1 MSADLSYLYAR
12 LYEWATRLKA
22 LFEAWAKT
30 PAGSWTL
37 KLLRHGVTLA
47 VLVYLAHQMTRIGW
61 GRIWASLPT
70 TPWFYVLFL
79 ALYFLLP
86 IFQSIGYSL
95 IWNRPVRHLF
105 PALLKSSVYNKE
117 VLNYSG
123 EMYLFSWARARLDRS
138 DGEIAHH
145 IKDNTIV
152 SSVASTTNAVVLL
165 GLFLAAD
172 MVRLPMLSDRTWVYM
187 VAGLVGVLALL
198 AVGIRFR
205 RSVFKLSSQLIL
217 GLFALYLGRLLLL
230 QGLQVTQW
238 AVALPEVAVQAWLTF
253 LAVQII
259 TKRIPLMP
267 SQDLFFM
274 AVGLEM
280 AGAVQVPEAGLA
292 GVLAVHSVLDKG
304 LGLLLF
310 AVVSWYDRESAPATP
325 FQDGELES
333 ASPNGAPDAPP
344 DPEDSDQVIVPDP
357 DVQNTTSGP
366 AS

>member
-1 MSADLSYLYAR
+1 MDFSSLYDR
-12 LYEWATRLKA
+12 LYEQATRLKER
-22 LFEAWAKT
+22 FDEWTQT
-30 PAGSWTL
+30 PVGSWTL
-37 KLLRHGVTLA
+37 KLLRHGITLA
-47 VLVYLAHQMTRIGW
+47 VLVYLVYQMTRIGW
-61 GRIWASLPT
+61 ERIWDALPT

-86 IFQSIGYSL
+86 IFQSVGYSL
-95 IWNRPVRHLF
+95 IWNRPFRRLF
-105 PALLKSSVYNKE
+105 PALIKSGVYNKE

-123 EMYLFSWARARLDRS
+123 EMYLFSWARTRLDRP
-138 DGEIAHH
+138 DGDIAHH

-165 GLFLAAD
+165 GFFLVSD
-172 MVRLPMLSDRTWVYM
+172 LVRFPMLADRTWIYM
-187 VAGLVGVLALL
+187 VAGVVGIVALI

-205 RSVFKLSSQLIL
+205 RSVFKLHSWLIL
-217 GLFALYLGRLLLL
+217 ALFALYFGRLFLL

-238 AVALPEVAVQAWLTF
+238 AVAIPEVAVQTWLTF

-292 GVLAVHSVLDKG
+292 SVLAVHSVLDKG
-304 LGLLLF
+304 LGVLLF
-310 AVVSWYDRESAPATP
+310 GLVSWYDRRSLFTDAETEGDEALQPEAY
-325 FQDGELES
+325 S
-333 ASPNGAPDAPP
+333 ASDASRAP
-344 DPEDSDQVIVPDP
+344 DPELQE
-357 DVQNTTSGP
+357 TS
-366 AS
+366 S

>member
-1 MSADLSYLYAR
+1 MDFSSLYDR
-12 LYEWATRLKA
+12 LYERATRLKDR
-22 LFEAWAKT
+22 LETWAET
-30 PAGSWTL
+30 PVGHWTL
-37 KLLRHGVTLA
+37 KLLQHGVTLA
-47 VLVYLAHQMTRIGW
+47 VLVYLAYQMTHIGW
-61 GRIWASLPT
+61 GRIWNSLPT

-95 IWNRPVRHLF
+95 IWNRPFRRLF
-105 PALLKSSVYNKE
+105 PALIKSGVYNKE

-123 EMYLFSWARARLDRS
+123 EMYLFSWARARLGLS

-165 GLFLAAD
+165 GIFLGTD
-172 MVRLPMLSDRTWVYM
+172 LVRFPMLSDRTWVYM
-187 VAGLVGVLALL
+187 VAGVVGIIAIIAVGV
-198 AVGIRFR
+198 RFR
-205 RSVFKLSSQLIL
+205 RSVFKLSSRLIL
-217 GLFALYLGRLLLL
+217 TLFALYFGRLLLL

-238 AVALPEVAVQAWLTF
+238 AVAIPEVAVQTWLTF

-292 GVLAVHSVLDKG
+292 SVLAVHSVLDKG
-304 LGLLLF
+304 LGLVLF
-310 AVVSWYDRESAPATP
+310 AVVSWYDRRSLLSDDDDEPDSMSPEAHREATA
-325 FQDGELES
+325 EV
-333 ASPNGAPDAPP
+333 AS
-344 DPEDSDQVIVPDP
+344 DP
-357 DVQNTTSGP
+357 DLQSTPS
-366 AS
+366 

>member
-1 MSADLSYLYAR
+1 VDLSALHVR
-12 LYEWATRLKA
+12 LYKWVASLKTRL
-22 LFEAWAKT
+22 EAWAET
-30 PAGSWTL
+30 PAGRWTL

-47 VLVYLAHQMTRIGW
+47 VLVYLAYQMTRIGW
-61 GRIWASLPT
+61 GRIWNSLPT

-95 IWNRPVRHLF
+95 IWNRPFRRLF
-105 PALLKSSVYNKE
+105 PALIKSGVYNKE

-123 EMYLFSWARARLDRS
+123 EMYLFSWARARLDLS

-165 GLFLAAD
+165 GIFLASD
-172 MVRLPMLSDRTWVYM
+172 LVQFPMLSDRTWVYM
-187 VAGLVGVLALL
+187 IAGVIGIIALI

-205 RSVFKLSSQLIL
+205 RSVFKLSGQLIL
-217 GLFALYLGRLLLL
+217 MLFALYFGRLFLL

-238 AVALPEVAVQAWLTF
+238 AVAIPEVAVQTWLTF

-274 AVGLEM
+274 AVGIEM

-292 GVLAVHSVLDKG
+292 SVLAVHSVLDKG
-304 LGLLLF
+304 LGLMLF
-310 AVVSWYDRESAPATP
+310 AAVSWYDRRSL
-325 FQDGELES
+325 FSDGSE
-333 ASPNGAPDAPP
+333 PDAPDSL
-344 DPEDSDQVIVPDP
+344 DPEAHQEAETDLATDP
-357 DVQNTTSGP
+357 ELTS
-366 AS
+366 

>member
-1 MSADLSYLYAR
+1 MSFMPGSPSSLYHR
-12 LYEWATRLKA
+12 LTGWITHLKERVETWAGT
-22 LFEAWAKT
+22 T
-30 PAGSWTL
+30 AGEWTL
-37 KLLRHGVTLA
+37 SILRHGVTAA
-47 VLVYLAHQMTRIGW
+47 VIAYLAYQMTHIGW
-61 GRIWASLPT
+61 GRIWAALPT

-86 IFQSIGYSL
+86 IFQSIGYSI
-95 IWNRPVRHLF
+95 IWQRPFRRLF
-105 PALLKSSVYNKE
+105 PPLLKSGVYNKE

-123 EMYLFSWARARLDRS
+123 EMYLFSWARAHLNLT

-152 SSVASTTNAVVLL
+152 SSVASTSNAVVLL
-165 GLFLAAD
+165 GIFLTTG
-172 MVRLPMLSDRTWVYM
+172 MVTFPMLSDRTWVYM
-187 VAGLVGVLALL
+187 VAGVVGIIAIL
-198 AVGIRFR
+198 AVGIRFW
-205 RSVFKLSSQLIL
+205 RSVFKLSGALIL
-217 GLFALYLGRLLLL
+217 GLFGLYFGRLLLL

-238 AVALPEVAVQAWLTF
+238 AVALPEVAIQTWLTF

-310 AVVSWYDRESAPATP
+310 ALVSWYDRNASLSTSPPDDTDAPAPPEDAAESADLST
-325 FQDGELES
+325 QDAASPSEVSPS
-333 ASPNGAPDAPP
+333 AS
-344 DPEDSDQVIVPDP
+344 
-357 DVQNTTSGP
+357 
-366 AS
+366 

>member
-1 MSADLSYLYAR
+1 VDFSSLYDR
-12 LYEWATRLKA
+12 LYERATRLKDR
-22 LFEAWAKT
+22 FEAWAET
-30 PAGSWTL
+30 TAGRWTL
-37 KLLRHGVTLA
+37 KLLQHGVTLA
-47 VLVYLAHQMTRIGW
+47 VLVYLAYQMTRIGW
-61 GRIWASLPT
+61 GRIWNALPT

-95 IWNRPVRHLF
+95 IWNRPFRRLF
-105 PALLKSSVYNKE
+105 PALIKSGVYNKE

-123 EMYLFSWARARLDRS
+123 EMYLFSWARTRLNFS

-165 GLFLAAD
+165 GILLVSGL
-172 MVRLPMLSDRTWVYM
+172 VRLPMLSGRTWIYI
-187 VAGLVGVLALL
+187 VAGVIGIIALI

-205 RSVFKLSSQLIL
+205 RSVFKLSSRLIL
-217 GLFALYLGRLLLL
+217 VLFALYFGRLFLL

-238 AVALPEVAVQAWLTF
+238 AVALPEVAVQTWLTF

-274 AVGLEM
+274 AVGIKM

-292 GVLAVHSVLDKG
+292 SVLAVHSVLDKG

-310 AVVSWYDRESAPATP
+310 AGVSWYDRRSILS
-325 FQDGELES
+325 DGEAPEE
-333 ASPNGAPDAPP
+333 PDAL
-344 DPEDSDQVIVPDP
+344 DPAAHRDSNADQA
-357 DVQNTTSGP
+357 T
-366 AS
+366 ASELEEAPS

>member
-1 MSADLSYLYAR
+1 VDFSSLYDR
-12 LYEWATRLKA
+12 LYEWATHLKGR
-22 LFEAWAKT
+22 FDAWAET
-30 PAGSWTL
+30 PVGRWTL

-47 VLVYLAHQMTRIGW
+47 VLVYLVYQMTRIGW
-61 GRIWASLPT
+61 GRIWNALPT

-86 IFQSIGYSL
+86 VFQSIGYSL
-95 IWNRPVRHLF
+95 IWNRPFRWLF
-105 PALLKSSVYNKE
+105 PALIKSGVYNKE

-123 EMYLFSWARARLDRS
+123 VMYLFSWARARLNRT

-145 IKDNTIV
+145 IKDNAIV

-165 GLFLAAD
+165 GVFLTSD
-172 MVRLPMLSDRTWVYM
+172 LVRVPMLADQTWIYM
-187 VAGLVGVLALL
+187 AAGVVGIVALI

-205 RSVFKLSSQLIL
+205 RSVFQLSSRLIL
-217 GLFALYLGRLLLL
+217 TLFALYFGRLLLL

-238 AVALPEVAVQAWLTF
+238 AVAIPEVAIQTWLAF

-280 AGAVQVPEAGLA
+280 AGAVQVPQAGLA
-292 GVLAVHSVLDKG
+292 SVLAVHSVLDKG
-304 LGLLLF
+304 LGLVLF
-310 AVVSWYDRESAPATP
+310 VVVSWYDRRSLFAEGRSDGSPADPSPKSEADLTSEPDLQRTP
-325 FQDGELES
+325 S
-333 ASPNGAPDAPP
+333 
-344 DPEDSDQVIVPDP
+344 
-357 DVQNTTSGP
+357 
-366 AS
+366 